1 MQLLQGTAMKLSPIL
16 IAAAVAFGG
25 TAMAQSQSRDTN
37 KRADDRPAS
46 SRKADDRAAG
56 TRKADDRSVA
66 EKTREG
72 AERVGEATK
81 RGAKRAA
88 TATGSVA
95 RKGADRMRSAGQAIE
110 RRLPPG
116 PGQTQQAQRGPSGET
131 GTPGATTTAMGSG
144 PATADMSGDPDR
156 RQRMDDAYA
165 NWRRQQGQR

>member
-1 MQLLQGTAMKLSPIL
+1 MKLSPIL

-25 TAMAQSQSRDTN
+25 TAMAQSRDTD

-66 EKTREG
+66 EKTKQG

-88 TATGSVA
+88 EATGSVA
-95 RKGADRMRSAGQAIE
+95 RRGAERMRSAGQAIE
-110 RRLPPG
+110 RRLPPA
-116 PGQTQQAQRGPSGET
+116 PGQTQQAQRGPSGEI

-144 PATADMSGDPDR
+144 PATADVSGDPDR